1 MTSRSV
7 VLSTARE
14 TYELRV
20 SRPDG
25 EGRITLSGTV
35 RAAGGEPRPLP
46 AFRAGVAAD
55 GRVLVLRDDAGR
67 TWRCVVADESGAI
80 WVAVRGRAVRLER
93 VKPGRGGPAAHQA
106 AADEVR
112 APMTGLLVDVR
123 TSTGV
128 RVARDDVL
136 AVMEAMK
143 MEYRLVAPRDGI
155 VAEVKGAAG
164 DRVEVGTLVVRLQPA
179 PAADPDAP

>member
-1 MTSRSV
+1 
-7 VLSTARE
+7 
-14 TYELRV
+14 
-20 SRPDG
+20 
-25 EGRITLSGTV
+25 
-35 RAAGGEPRPLP
+35 
-46 AFRAGVAAD
+46 
-55 GRVLVLRDDAGR
+55 
-67 TWRCVVADESGAI
+67 
-80 WVAVRGRAVRLER
+80 
-93 VKPGRGGPAAHQA
+93 
-106 AADEVR
+106 
-112 APMTGLLVDVR
+112 MTGLLVDVR